1 MVLLYLRREMGEE
14 YVPLWCCS
22 ILGERWER
30 SMCLMVLLY
39 LRREMGEEYV
49 PYGAALS

>member
-1 MVLLYLRREMGEE
+1 MVLLYLRRGDGRG
-14 YVPLWCCS
+14 VCALWCCS